1 MKNNIFSYATGELSQ
16 DAFICWLM
24 SYAMKDAENDVALR
38 MCAQDFLRQ
47 FIPELSCEE
56 NIYISEI
63 PQKQYKSIDVLL
75 TVNEKY
81 KVIIEDK
88 TYTSEHDNQLSRY
101 FDIVCEDYKNFTVKG
116 VYFKTGFQSDLS
128 AIKESGY
135 MYFDR
140 QAILKTIEKYA
151 DKTQNRIF
159 RDYYEY
165 LKNLND
171 EVEKFKTLSVEQW
184 NWHQINGFYEYAK
197 KNNKSDMNYNYGYVH
212 NKDGGF
218 YGMWMYNGTYKYIQ
232 DDKYELYLQCEYVD
246 GKFNICYKASAQEDS
261 QKINREIRNKFIWKK
276 ENDKW
281 TDIAMTNQF
290 IKPTRFGTGKTVTL
304 GVYSCEIHTYEDA
317 LNEIDRAI
325 DSFKKIVENV

>member
-24 SYAMKDAENDVALR
+24 SYAMKDAENDTALR
-38 MCAQDFLRQ
+38 MCAHDFLGQ

-88 TYTSEHDNQLSRY
+88 TYTSEHDNQLRRY

-135 MYFDR
+135 IYFDR

-171 EVEKFKTLSVEQW
+171 EVEKFKTLPVEQW

-232 DDKYELYLQCEYVD
+232 DDKYSMYLHSMM
-246 GKFNICYKASAQEDS
+246 ASL
-261 QKINREIRNKFIWKK
+261 F
-276 ENDKW
+276 
-281 TDIAMTNQF
+281 TDIVWLSSRHGLVVEKDLTGDLLDSDNPVKWLNRSEPIGQF
-290 IKPTRFGTGKTVTL
+290 YIFNNSPLSVVQEEL
-304 GVYSCEIHTYEDA
+304 VYY
-317 LNEIDRAI
+317 
-325 DSFKKIVENV
+325 K